1 MRKIIFAFFLLVATV
16 ASTNAQTGSKIS
28 VDYSNPQEYEIGG
41 IKIEGTEFLDKRV
54 LTSISGLQVGDKI
67 AIPSEEISKAIKNL
81 WQQKLFTNISI
92 DVENVIGNTIFL
104 VINLEELPRLSRY
117 SIEGVKK
124 SDVDDLRKKLNL
136 RSGSIFTESD
146 KVNTINIITDFY
158 VEKGFYKTNVTIEES
173 KDSVLENSILVKLI
187 IDRGEKVKINR
198 IYVDGNESISDRKAK
213 GQLKDT
219 KEKVRFELNELVKV
233 RKNKK
238 DEMPFTQRIGDL
250 SMTRA
255 VYYGEDYVNLNFFKS
270 SKFVEKSYED
280 DKEKL
285 LEFYREKGYR
295 DATIVSDTVYFD
307 ENGEIV
313 INILLKEGNIYYIRN
328 IEWVGNTKY
337 SDSLLTKI
345 ADIPKGTIYNQ
356 SIIDKKLF
364 MDPNGGDISS
374 LYMDDGYL
382 FFNITP
388 VEKRIVN
395 DSVDLEM
402 KIYEGPQATINEV
415 RIYGNTKTNEKVIRR
430 ELRVLPGN
438 KFSRSDLIRSQ
449 REIVN
454 LGYFDPEQMEVIP
467 YPNPENGTV
476 DIEFRVV
483 EKPSDQLELSAGWGG
498 RGQLDPISGQR
509 LGGGGLIG
517 TLGVQFTNFSL
528 KGMVDKKA
536 WSPLPSG
543 DGQNLSI
550 RVQSNG
556 KMFQSYNFSFTEPWL
571 GGKKPNALSL
581 SFFRQ
586 RWNDLTLGL
595 SGDIR
600 GTLLTTGGSVGI
612 GTRLKWPDDFFV
624 VRSAINVQRYNLN
637 NFFLRDFIFETG
649 KATNINLSTTIARNS
664 IDNPL
669 FPKRGSNLAFTF
681 EATLPYSKFVPGRK
695 GIDYESPELSPEKRY
710 NWVEYHKYRFD
721 AEWFTPIA
729 GNLILHTSAKLG
741 FLGQYNKKIG
751 VTPFQR
757 YELGGEGFNQAQF
770 LGRDIIGL
778 RGYDILTPDLG
789 APIFNKFLM
798 ELRYPLSLNPSA
810 TVYVLG
816 FAEAGNYWSSIKDYK
831 PYDLRRSVGAGL
843 RVFLP
848 MFGLLGFDYG
858 IGFDNDNVNTLTG
871 NNVFQKYGKFRI
883 ILGFEPQ

>member
-1 MRKIIFAFFLLVATV
+1 MKKILLAIFLFVAAINTGV
-16 ASTNAQTGSKIS
+16 AQSGSKIS
-28 VDYSNPQEYEIGG
+28 IDYSNPQQYEIGG

-54 LTSISGLQVGDKI
+54 LTSISGLKVGDKI
-67 AIPSEEISKAIKNL
+67 SIPGEDISKAIKNL
-81 WQQKLFTNISI
+81 WQQKLFTDVSI
-92 DVENVIGNTIFL
+92 EIESVIGKTIFL
-104 VINLEELPRLSRY
+104 VIRLEELPRLSRY

-146 KVNTINIITDFY
+146 RVNSVNTIKKFY
-158 VEKGFYKTNVTIEES
+158 VEKGFYNTNVEITERQ
-173 KDSVLENSILVKLI
+173 DTVLENSILVKII
-187 IDRGEKVKINR
+187 IDRGDKVKINR
-198 IYVDGNESISDRKAK
+198 IYVDGNEQYSDRKVK
-213 GQLKDT
+213 KQLKDT
-219 KEKVRFELNELVKV
+219 KEKVRFELAELIKLRQNVK
-233 RKNKK
+233 
-238 DEMPFTQRIGDL
+238 DTMPFHERIGDL

-255 VYYGEDYVNLNFFKS
+255 IYYGEDYVNLNIFKS

-280 DKEKL
+280 DKKKL
-285 LEFYREKGYR
+285 LEHYREKGYR
-295 DATIVSDTVYFD
+295 DAAILSDTVFFD
-307 ENGEIV
+307 ENGEVV
-313 INILLKEGNIYYIRN
+313 INILLKEGNLYYIRN
-328 IEWVGNTKY
+328 IDWVGNTKY

-345 ADIPKGTIYNQ
+345 LDIPKGTIYSQ
-356 SIIDKKLF
+356 SMIDKKLF

-402 KIYEGPQATINEV
+402 KVYEGPQATINEV

-467 YPNPENGTV
+467 FPNPENGTV

-498 RGQLDPISGQR
+498 RGN
-509 LGGGGLIG
+509 GLIG

-528 KGMVDKKA
+528 RGMFDKKA

-543 DGQNLSI
+543 DGQNLSV

-556 KMFQSYNFSFTEPWL
+556 KMFQSYNFAFTEPWL
-571 GGKKPNALSL
+571 GGRKPNALSL

-586 RWNDLTLGL
+586 RWNDLTLGFR
-595 SGDIR
+595 GDVR
-600 GTLLTTGGSVGI
+600 GSLITTGGSVGI
-612 GTRLKWPDDFFV
+612 GTRLKWPDDFFII
-624 VRSAINVQRYNLN
+624 RSAVNVQRYNLD
-637 NFFLRDFIFETG
+637 NFFLRDFIFDTG
-649 KATNINLSTTIARNS
+649 KATNINLSTTLSRNS

-669 FPKRGSNLAFTF
+669 FPKRGSNVSFTF
-681 EATLPYSKFVPGRK
+681 EFTLPYSKLIKSRRDL
-695 GIDYESPELSPEKRY
+695 DYASADLSPEKRY
-710 NWVEYHKYRFD
+710 TWVEYHKYRFD
-721 AEWFTPIA
+721 AEWFTPIV

-741 FLGQYNKKIG
+741 FLGQYNKNIG

-770 LGRDIIGL
+770 LGRDIVGL

-789 APIFNKFLM
+789 APIFNKYIM

-816 FAEAGNYWSSIKDYK
+816 FAEAGNFWMDVKDYR
-831 PYDLRRSVGAGL
+831 PYDLKRSVGAGL

-858 IGFDNDNVNTLTG
+858 IGFDNTGINAITG

>member
-1 MRKIIFAFFLLVATV
+1 MKKILFSFFLLFAALNPVE
-16 ASTNAQTGSKIS
+16 AQTRDKITI
-28 VDYSNPQEYEIGG
+28 DYSNPKEYEIGG
-41 IKIEGTEFLDKRV
+41 IKVEGTEFLDKRV
-54 LTSISGLQVGDKI
+54 LTSISGLVVGDKI
-67 AIPSEEISKAIKNL
+67 GIPGDDISKAVKNL
-81 WQQKLFTNISI
+81 WQQKLFTNVSI
-92 DVENVIGNTIFL
+92 EVENIIGNTIFL
-104 VINLEELPRLSRY
+104 IIRLDELPRLSRY

-124 SDVDDLRKKLNL
+124 SDVDELRKKLNL
-136 RSGSIFTESD
+136 RSGSIFTENDRVNSI
-146 KVNTINIITDFY
+146 NTIKKFY
-158 VEKGFYKTNVTIEES
+158 VEKGFYNTNVLITEQQ
-173 KDSVLENSILVKLI
+173 DSLLENSILVKMT
-187 IDRGEKVKINR
+187 IDRGDKVKINR
-198 IYVDGNESISDRKAK
+198 IYVNGNEEFSDKK
-213 GQLKDT
+213 VKKQLKDT
-219 KEKVRFELNELVKV
+219 KEKVRFELNELVKI

-238 DEMPFTQRIGDL
+238 DSIPFVQQIGDL

-255 VYYGEDYVNLNFFKS
+255 IYYGEDYVNLNIFKS
-270 SKFVEKSYED
+270 SKFIEKSYED
-280 DKEKL
+280 DKKKV

-295 DATIVSDTVYFD
+295 DATIISDTVYFD
-307 ENGEIV
+307 ENGEVI
-313 INILLKEGNIYYIRN
+313 INILLKEGNIYYIRD

-337 SDSLLTKI
+337 SDSLLTRLV
-345 ADIPKGTIYNQ
+345 DIPKGTIYSQ
-356 SIIDKKLF
+356 SLIDKKLF

-388 VEKRIVN
+388 IEKRIVN

-402 KIYEGPQATINEV
+402 KIYEGPQATINEI
-415 RIYGNTKTNEKVIRR
+415 RIFGNTKTNEKVIRR

-449 REIVN
+449 REIIN

-498 RGQLDPISGQR
+498 RGPRDPITGER

-528 KGMVDKKA
+528 RGMFDKKA

-543 DGQNLSI
+543 DGQNLSV

-556 KMFQSYNFSFTEPWL
+556 RMFQSYNFAFTEPWL
-571 GGKKPNALSL
+571 GGKKPNSFSV

-595 SGDIR
+595 RGDVR

-624 VRSAINVQRYNLN
+624 VRSSLNVQRYNLD
-637 NFFLRDFIFETG
+637 NFFLRNFIFDTG
-649 KATNINLSTTIARNS
+649 KATNINISSTIARNS

-669 FPKRGSNLAFTF
+669 FPKRGSNVSFTF
-681 EATLPYSKFVPGRK
+681 EATLPYSKLFKGRRNL
-695 GIDYESPELSPEKRY
+695 DFDSPELSPETRY

-729 GNLILHTSAKLG
+729 GNLVLHTSAKLG

-770 LGRDIIGL
+770 LGRDIVGL

-789 APIFNKFLM
+789 APIFNKYIM

-816 FAEAGNYWSSIKDYK
+816 FAEAGNYWMDIRDYK
-831 PYDLRRSVGAGL
+831 PFELRRSVGAGL

-858 IGFDNDNVNTLTG
+858 IGFDNDNVNALTG
-871 NNVFQKYGKFRI
+871 TNVFQKYGKFRI